1 MTIISKITS
10 AALIHFY
17 ITDFNKCFPVNALS
31 SYFNATL
38 IPTNI
43 LSIYSYSPFMIAL
56 ANLMIGSITK
66 AQKALLIGLP
76 SSSFPDF
83 YHFLVFGLK

>member
-17 ITDFNKCFPVNALS
+17 LTDFNKCFPVNILS

-76 SSSFPDF
+76 SSSVPDF
-83 YHFLVFGLK
+83 YHFLDFGLK